1 MSLLPK
7 TEEWR
12 SSVSRLIGFYAVF
25 FVVWSALF
33 TGVLYWEI
41 SHYLGTV
48 AERTLLQRAH
58 YYQKIDDKKL
68 VKELAASEAYS
79 TPGIDAYG
87 LFTSDGTHIAGDL
100 LKLRSSLP
108 DDGKVHYLERG
119 LSIALPDKETRSS
132 YALLARRPDGHILI
146 LARDGGSILAVGGII
161 EQALLWGFSLTL
173 IPGLIGWYLLRRLP
187 LRRVKRLQLCTESI
201 VSGNLSER
209 LPLST
214 RRDELDMLASA
225 VNTML
230 DHIEQLMHE
239 VKSVCDG
246 VAHDLRT
253 PLTRLRA
260 RLYQLQQLP
269 MDSDHEQTLN
279 QALEESES
287 IMVRFQGLLRVA
299 ELDDIR
305 RRSAFAPFQIMALLQ
320 QAYEFYE
327 PLALDRSQTLS
338 LEITN
343 DLPQLYGD
351 SSLMFEALVNL
362 LDNAI
367 KFTPE
372 GGHIKLRGS
381 IKDSAVVIEVADD
394 GTGIPETDRTHVI
407 RRLYRGDAS
416 RMQPG
421 HGLGLSLVAAIVKL
435 HGYTLDIQ
443 PTAMHSGTRVLI
455 ICPTISS

>member
-12 SSVSRLIGFYAVF
+12 SSGSRLIGFYAIF
-25 FVVWSALF
+25 FVAWGALF

-41 SHYLGTV
+41 SNYLGTV

-58 YYQKIDDKKL
+58 YYEKINDKKL

-87 LFTSDGTHIAGDL
+87 LFTSDGQHVAGDL

-119 LSIALPDKETRSS
+119 LSIALPNEETRSS
-132 YALLARRPDGHILI
+132 YALLTRRRDGHILI
-146 LARDGGSILAVGGII
+146 LARDGGSISAVGGII
-161 EQALLWGFSLTL
+161 EQALMWGFSLTL
-173 IPGLIGWYLLRRLP
+173 IPGLIGWHLLRRLP

-209 LPLST
+209 LPLSA

-269 MDSDHEQTLN
+269 LDSDHEQTLN

-299 ELDDIR
+299 ELDDMR

-320 QAYEFYE
+320 QAHDFYE

-338 LEITN
+338 LDITN
-343 DLPQLYGD
+343 ELPQLYGD
-351 SSLMFEALVNL
+351 ASLLFEALVNL

-372 GGHIKLRGS
+372 GGHIKLQGS
-381 IKDSAVVIEVADD
+381 IKGSTVIIEVADD
-394 GTGIPETDRTHVI
+394 GAGIPEMDRTHVI

-435 HGYTLDIQ
+435 HGYSLDIQ
-443 PTAMHSGTRVLI
+443 PAAMHSGTRVLI
-455 ICPTISS
+455 HCPMIPD